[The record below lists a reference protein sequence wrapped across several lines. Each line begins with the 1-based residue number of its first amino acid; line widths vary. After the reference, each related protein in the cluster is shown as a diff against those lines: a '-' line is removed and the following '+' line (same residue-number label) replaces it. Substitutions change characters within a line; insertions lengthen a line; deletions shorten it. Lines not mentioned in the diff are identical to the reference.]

1 MKKRYKMGGEKQVK
15 LPVQL
20 YMNERTAQFRR
31 WCFDNQDE
39 QQFTQYPKRIK
50 SMWKFSV
57 KVSNNDG
64 ADSDVSFH

>member
-39 QQFTQYPKRIK
+39 QQFTQYSKRIK
-50 SMWKFSV
+50 SM
-57 KVSNNDG
+57 
-64 ADSDVSFH
+64 